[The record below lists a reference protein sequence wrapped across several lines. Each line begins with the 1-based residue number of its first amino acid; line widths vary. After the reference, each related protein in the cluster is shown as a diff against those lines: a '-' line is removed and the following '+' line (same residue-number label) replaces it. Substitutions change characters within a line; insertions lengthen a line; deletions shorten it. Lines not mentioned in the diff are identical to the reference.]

1 MSSAERSPAQHL
13 PGLSGAKHSSPQL
26 PCCSANWV
34 PVSWN
39 LVPSPEVLTSCS
51 SLVVANMG
59 LRPLCG
65 LTSGRLTRACHP
77 HPCSLAQLRELMN
90 QIMPRTEC
98 KASSLETTQY
108 SQSEWASAHSAQAQS
123 SGHICTGS
131 QRDLRDGT
139 QILSTAPAPRNLV

>member
-13 PGLSGAKHSSPQL
+13 PGLSGAQHSSLQL
-26 PCCSANWV
+26 PHCSANWV

-39 LVPSPEVLTSCS
+39 LVPLPEVLTSCS
-51 SLVVANMG
+51 FLVAANKG
-59 LRPLCG
+59 LRPPCG
-65 LTSGRLTRACHP
+65 LTSGRLKRACHP
-77 HPCSLAQLRELMN
+77 RPSSLAPLRELMN

-108 SQSEWASAHSAQAQS
+108 PQSEWASAHSAQAQS
-123 SGHICTGS
+123 SGHIRAGS

-139 QILSTAPAPRNLV
+139 QMLSTAPAPKKLA